1 MLTIDHFFTNFIAS
15 GEPSPESLVTTRDF
29 KVLTSLHSSLKQG
42 NFLTANQGDLLVRI
56 LTENK
61 EKILTHYKNLEEVLE
76 LGLWSKPF
84 RIIEVVRKIY
94 LSSNAEKDAKIIVEF
109 TFSSSIRKI
118 MQEITKKITG
128 LEPVTNGKLYIA
140 DLDEKNIVLLVES
153 LKPYKFS
160 VDEKLIE
167 YYNTIKS
174 WKKEE
179 IFSQYNISSIDNKN
193 FQNAITE
200 DLGLETPLTQAII
213 NDRRIRYQYF
223 CDPIETPKNLT
234 EEIAM
239 REKSVFWIGKNN
251 HSLEEIFK
259 SLVELKRFPCLVV
272 FEGNN
277 ENQCFEDLQN
287 LTENLEKNGIFE
299 GVGIY
304 FRLDNNEDGRKFNQH
319 ISEKKFNCPVDKET
333 KIVGVQNGKIPKFL
347 LKTDWKPM
355 SIIALNHNLRNNKTS
370 SYALSCDLIIY
381 YSEKEPILV

>member
-200 DLGLETPLTQAII
+200 DLGLETPLSQAIV
-213 NDRRIRYQYF
+213 NDRRIR
-223 CDPIETPKNLT
+223 
-234 EEIAM
+234 
-239 REKSVFWIGKNN
+239 
-251 HSLEEIFK
+251 
-259 SLVELKRFPCLVV
+259 
-272 FEGNN
+272 
-277 ENQCFEDLQN
+277 
-287 LTENLEKNGIFE
+287 
-299 GVGIY
+299 
-304 FRLDNNEDGRKFNQH
+304 
-319 ISEKKFNCPVDKET
+319 
-333 KIVGVQNGKIPKFL
+333 
-347 LKTDWKPM
+347 
-355 SIIALNHNLRNNKTS
+355 
-370 SYALSCDLIIY
+370 
-381 YSEKEPILV
+381 